1 MKRGPLADP
10 PSTSSSV
17 HKSKKHKTTQSSSTA
32 TLSGTEE
39 YMNGNGDEWK
49 SVEKRKTKHA
59 VSAPQQGT
67 PMSNPFSSL
76 LQDGKQSGGEWEKV
90 ERRKAKKAR
99 KIDEK
104 LDNTPPRFFYVNSEI
119 VKRREAV
126 NIGDIRDLVL
136 HLLGEAAPQPWLK
149 VEVFVTLFVPGIL
162 PEHLKINIQSTS
174 ATLNPNLPVSIPL
187 PRDASAPLQTG
198 PVVVKTLFGGSKEIV
213 PDAPPDTSAK
223 LPFVARTFSH
233 ACPTRAPGDS
243 YRMHSVLG
251 AFFQGPV
258 SADERKRRTVASR
271 RRRVDTKDPSVFVL
285 TPAQMVENEY
295 PLPSYLR
302 DASGGREAGSSNEDG
317 EGWAETGKP
326 EDDETGVADV
336 FAVDCE
342 MCLTEDGKEL
352 TRLCVINYAS
362 GEVLLDQLVKPI
374 KPILDYLTRW
384 SGITEEGLRNV
395 TTSLASAR
403 GALLDLLTASQTK
416 TGRAPILLG
425 HSLESDLRA
434 LKLAHGRCIDTAL
447 LYHHPRGRPL
457 KPGLAWLTKKWCGR
471 EIQNRGD
478 GGHDA
483 EEDARAC
490 VELLRRKMQGGP
502 GFGEFKTTTECES
515 VFERLRRSI
524 RGSASG
530 EPGSGEGAAL
540 RTAVVDRGNP
550 ATWHGAG
557 ASRTVACA
565 TDEEVAKGVLQCI
578 DDSDFIWA
586 RFSGLAE
593 AQNWLQQKSATED
606 AKAAPP
612 DANAIDSALK
622 TLNAHV
628 SIVHASLPAR
638 TAFVVFTGHADP
650 RTMVE
655 LQARKA
661 AFEGALRTTQ
671 AAGAGGGVG
680 AGTVPEGVRW
690 TMADVRALEEAVERA
705 RRGMLF
711 LCLK

>member
-149 VEVFVTLFVPGIL
+149 VE
-162 PEHLKINIQSTS
+162 HLKINIQSTS

-258 SADERKRRTVASR
+258 SADERKRRTVASVKAAKE
-271 RRRVDTKDPSVFVL
+271 VDTKDPSVFVL

-395 TTSLASAR
+395 TT
-403 GALLDLLTASQTK
+403 TK

-434 LKLAHGRCIDTAL
+434 LKLAHGRCIDTCA
-447 LYHHPRGRPL
+447 
-457 KPGLAWLTKKWCGR
+457 A
-471 EIQNRGD
+471 IQNRGD

-593 AQNWLQQKSATED
+593 AQNYTQRARVNR
-606 AKAAPP
+606 AC
-612 DANAIDSALK
+612 
-622 TLNAHV
+622 
-628 SIVHASLPAR
+628 LPTRAD
-638 TAFVVFTGHADP
+638 GDP

-690 TMADVRALEEAVERA
+690 TMADATRTRGGGRACTQGDVVLVLEVRGTEGQMRDVVVNEATKLKGSRG
-705 RRGMLF
+705 RRNVDGDGVTTRVVFDDIDDVKRQRQLLPPPQKGLSYASSRWLRGVGKLQAF
-711 LCLK
+711 ETREAKR